1 MSTVISLRLPLPVA
15 RRLSKLA
22 GRLGVAKSLLI
33 RQALDRYLL
42 EVQFEELRR
51 RMRPYAER
59 RGLVTDEDVFARV
72 S

>member
-1 MSTVISLRLPLPVA
+1 MDTIVSLRLPGPVA
-15 RRLSKLA
+15 RKLSKIA

-42 EVQFEELRR
+42 ELQFEELRR
-51 RMRPYAER
+51 RMKPYADR
-59 RGLVTDEDVFARV
+59 RGLVSDEDVFDRV